1 MSVLLPTMS
10 ELSNRTTLFW
20 LAGVL
25 LLAFVLRLHNAG
37 RYGIYFDEKSTLLI
51 SQGVCLEG
59 ANQKDVFTKKYFTPA
74 EFWKPKTIADFIEAN
89 IRGDI
94 GNSPAY
100 YAVLWAWMEVFG
112 LSDLSMRM
120 PSVLFSTAVVWLL
133 FAFVRRHFRSESSHG
148 HTGSTNTLALL
159 AAGIAAIEPFFVAY
173 SQMARN
179 YSMTF
184 FLTLLGTHIFLLI
197 TENGTRKGGERS
209 TGVRNTEN
217 GYLSGNKG
225 TGKAPAPVFRSPYPR
240 VPLFLA
246 YGTVF
251 ALSVLSHYLAVTV
264 FLCHGLYAA
273 LYLRNVRTW
282 VGLALTGAVGLG
294 VVALWFIFGGGAYT
308 FKTMAYQAEF
318 YRNIALT
325 NPTGTP
331 FGLILP
337 GTIPNITKRAIPIFA
352 DLFLFT
358 NGLGSALT
366 GLKNAGVALLLGVV
380 VSFLIYKY
388 NREATSHADNAPVWV
403 KIAVPLVL
411 LAGIPIYSVVPL
423 RFLVLSIAPV
433 FVFLMGWYIRQRTDS
448 REKRYVVL
456 LLLLAFVPTFFLL
469 FMSWRNNH
477 TFGITQRYSGFS
489 FPYVCLLIAMAL
501 RQLASLRWWFALPI
515 AAVFALQLYFV
526 SQVLLQIYGGTEGKY
541 TYFEKPRI
549 ENPYWYAAKELEKR
563 YAPGDTILYPNMKRV
578 IYSKE
583 IDETFSKVALLD
595 AQLVN
600 VYLPEDAQYI
610 QRVDPGERDKIV
622 LVKDRG
628 RQKITIFD
636 LKDVR
641 Y

>member
-1 MSVLLPTMS
+1 MSD
-10 ELSNRTTLFW
+10 LSNRNTFFW
-20 LAGVL
+20 LAGIL
-25 LLAFVLRLHNAG
+25 LLAFVLRVHNVG

-59 ANQKDVFTKKYFTPA
+59 ANQKDVFTQKYFTPA

-94 GNSPAY
+94 GNSPSY
-100 YAVLWAWMEVFG
+100 YAVLWVWMEIFG

-120 PSVLFSTAVVWLL
+120 PSVLFSTLMVAML
-133 FAFVRRHFRSESSHG
+133 FWFVRRHFRSDM
-148 HTGSTNTLALL
+148 LALL

-173 SQMARN
+173 AQMARN

-184 FLTLLGTHIFLLI
+184 FLTLLSTHIFLLI
-197 TENGTRKGGERS
+197 LEKAEKEKGSKGGRDGKQTAKAFPFLPSSS
-209 TGVRNTEN
+209 TPFLL
-217 GYLSGNKG
+217 Y
-225 TGKAPAPVFRSPYPR
+225 
-240 VPLFLA
+240 LA
-246 YGTVF
+246 YGAVF

-264 FLCHGLYAA
+264 FLCHGIYAVFF
-273 LYLRNVRTW
+273 LRNVRTW
-282 VGLALTGAVGLG
+282 VALAITGAVGLG
-294 VVALWFIFGGGAYT
+294 LVSLWFIFGGGAYT
-308 FKTMAYQAEF
+308 FQTMAYQAEF

-366 GLKNAGVALLLGVV
+366 GLKNAGLALMLGSLMAFVM
-380 VSFLIYKY
+380 YRY
-388 NREATSHADNAPVWV
+388 ERDTQPPVWV
-403 KIAVPLVL
+403 KAALPVIL
-411 LAGIPIYSVVPL
+411 LAGTLVYSVVPL

-433 FVFLMGWYIRQRTDS
+433 MLWLMSRYILEHTNT
-448 REKRYVVL
+448 REKRYVL
-456 LLLLAFVPTFFLL
+456 LLVLLAFVPTFFLL

-501 RQLASLRWWFALPI
+501 RQLASLRWWFTVPV
-515 AAVFALQLYFV
+515 AAVFVVQLYFV
-526 SQVLLQIYGGTEGKY
+526 SQVLLQIYGGVEPKY

-549 ENPYWYAAKELEKR
+549 ENPYWFAAQELKAQ

-578 IYSKE
+578 IYSEK
-583 IDETFSKVALLD
+583 IDKTYSPVALLD

-600 VYLPEDAQYI
+600 VYLPEDATYI
-610 QRVDPGERDKIV
+610 QRVDPNERDKIV
-622 LVKDRG
+622 LVKGKDGPDG
-628 RQKITIFD
+628 RSRKVTIFD

>member
-1 MSVLLPTMS
+1 MGVLLPIMS
-10 ELSNRTTLFW
+10 DLSNRNALFW
-20 LAGVL
+20 LAAIL
-25 LLAFVLRLHNAG
+25 LLSFVLRLHNAG
-37 RYGIYFDEKSTLLI
+37 RYSIYFDEKSTLLV

-74 EFWKPKTIADFIEAN
+74 EFWKPKTVADFIEAN

-94 GNSPAY
+94 GNSPTY
-100 YAVLWAWMEVFG
+100 YAVLWVWMEVFG

-120 PSVLFSTAVVWLL
+120 LSVLFSTLTVALL
-133 FAFVRRHFRSESSHG
+133 FLFVRWHFRS
-148 HTGSTNTLALL
+148 NTLALL
-159 AAGIAAIEPFFVAY
+159 AAGIAAVEPFFVAY

-184 FLTLLGTHIFLLI
+184 FLTLLGTHLFLLI
-197 TENGTRKGGERS
+197 MERVNRKAS
-209 TGVRNTEN
+209 
-217 GYLSGNKG
+217 Y
-225 TGKAPAPVFRSPYPR
+225 PSPPR
-240 VPLFLA
+240 RTAFTLYMA
-246 YGTVF
+246 YGAVF

-273 LYLRNVRTW
+273 LYLRNLRAW
-282 VGLALTGAVGLG
+282 ASLAITG
-294 VVALWFIFGGGAYT
+294 VVGFGLISLWFIYGGGAYT
-308 FKTMAYQAEF
+308 FQTMAYQADF

-337 GTIPNITKRAIPIFA
+337 GTIPNIAKRAIPIFA

-366 GLKNAGVALLLGVV
+366 GLKNAGLALLLGYVAV
-380 VSFLIYKY
+380 FLIYKY
-388 NREATSHADNAPVWV
+388 GNEKNPPVWV
-403 KIAVPLVL
+403 KVAVPLVL
-411 LAGIPIYSVVPL
+411 LAGLPIYSVVPL
-423 RFLVLSIAPV
+423 KFLVVSMAPV
-433 FVFLMGWYIRQRTDS
+433 FVWLMGQYILQHTDT

-489 FPYVCLLIAMAL
+489 FPYVCLIIAMAI
-501 RQLASLRWWFALPI
+501 RQLSSLRWWFWVPV
-515 AAVFALQLYFV
+515 AAVGVVQLYFV

-541 TYFEKPRI
+541 TYFEKPRVQ
-549 ENPYWYAAKELEKR
+549 NPYWQAAQELKKQ
-563 YAPGDTILYPNMKRV
+563 YAPGDTILYPNPERV
-578 IYSKE
+578 IYSEE
-583 IDETFSKVALLD
+583 IDKTYSKVALLD

-600 VYLPEDAQYI
+600 VYLPEDATYI
-610 QRVDPGERDKIV
+610 QRIDPDEPNKIV
-622 LVKDRG
+622 LVKGEVG
-628 RQKITIFD
+628 RKITIFD

>member
-1 MSVLLPTMS
+1 MGVLLPTMS
-10 ELSNRTTLFW
+10 DLSNRNALFW
-20 LAGVL
+20 LAAIL
-25 LLAFVLRLHNAG
+25 LLSFVLRLHNAG
-37 RYGIYFDEKSTLLI
+37 RYSIYFDEKSTLLV

-74 EFWKPKTIADFIEAN
+74 EFWKPKTVADFVEAD
-89 IRGDI
+89 IRGDL

-100 YAVLWAWMEVFG
+100 YAVLWVWMEVFG

-120 PSVLFSTAVVWLL
+120 PSVLFSTLMVALL
-133 FAFVRRHFRSESSHG
+133 FLFVRRHFKS
-148 HTGSTNTLALL
+148 NTLALL
-159 AAGIAAIEPFFVAY
+159 AAGIAAVEPFFVAY

-184 FLTLLGTHIFLLI
+184 FLTLLGTHLFLLI
-197 TENGTRKGGERS
+197 MEDSERLK
-209 TGVRNTEN
+209 TGLAIQRRPGLYV
-217 GYLSGNKG
+217 
-225 TGKAPAPVFRSPYPR
+225 
-240 VPLFLA
+240 A
-246 YGTVF
+246 YGLVF
-251 ALSVLSHYLAVTV
+251 TLSVLSHYLTVTV

-273 LYLRNVRTW
+273 LYLRNLRAW
-282 VGLALTGAVGLG
+282 VSLAITGAVGLG
-294 VVALWFIFGGGAYT
+294 LVSLWFIYGGGAYT
-308 FKTMAYQAEF
+308 FQTMKYQADF
-318 YRNIALT
+318 YRNIAET
-325 NPTGTP
+325 NPTGSP

-366 GLKNAGVALLLGVV
+366 GLKNAGLALLLGCLAVFV
-380 VSFLIYKY
+380 IYRY
-388 NREATSHADNAPVWV
+388 GREQNPPVWV
-403 KIAVPLVL
+403 KVALPLVL
-411 LAGIPIYSVVPL
+411 LAGIPVYSVVPL
-423 RFLVLSIAPV
+423 RFLVLSVAPV
-433 FVFLMGWYIRQRTDS
+433 FVWLMGQYIMQHTNS

-489 FPYVCLLIAMAL
+489 FPYVCLLIAMAV
-501 RQLASLRWWFALPI
+501 RQLALLRWWFSVPV
-515 AAVFALQLYFV
+515 AAICAVQLYFIG
-526 SQVLLQIYGGTEGKY
+526 QVLLQIYGGTEGKY

-549 ENPYWYAAKELEKR
+549 KNPYWYAAQELKKQ
-563 YAPGDTILYPNMKRV
+563 YAPGDTILYPNPPRV
-578 IYSKE
+578 IYSEE
-583 IDETFSKVALLD
+583 IDKTYSKVALLD

-600 VYLPEDAQYI
+600 VYLPPKATYY
-610 QRVDPGERDKIV
+610 QRVDPGEPNKIV

>member
-1 MSVLLPTMS
+1 MSD
-10 ELSNRTTLFW
+10 LSNRNALFW
-20 LAGVL
+20 LAGIL
-25 LLAFVLRLHNAG
+25 LLTFVLRLHNAG
-37 RYGIYFDEKSTLLI
+37 RYSIYFDEKSTLLV

-74 EFWKPKTIADFIEAN
+74 EFWRPKTVADFIEAN
-89 IRGDI
+89 IRGDL

-100 YAVLWAWMEVFG
+100 YAVLWVWMEIFG

-120 PSVLFSTAVVWLL
+120 PSVLFSTLMVAML
-133 FAFVRRHFRSESSHG
+133 FLFVRRHFRN
-148 HTGSTNTLALL
+148 NTLALL

-184 FLTLLGTHIFLLI
+184 FLTLLGTHLFLLI
-197 TENGTRKGGERS
+197 LEEKGERGREGKKGRKGNAIS
-209 TGVRNTEN
+209 PFSPSSPSS
-217 GYLSGNKG
+217 LS
-225 TGKAPAPVFRSPYPR
+225 SLY
-240 VPLFLA
+240 LA
-246 YGTVF
+246 YGSVF
-251 ALSVLSHYLAVTV
+251 TLSVLSHFLAVTV
-264 FLCHGLYAA
+264 FLCHGIYAL

-282 VGLALTGAVGLG
+282 VSLAVTGAVGFGL
-294 VVALWFIFGGGAYT
+294 ASLWFIYGGGAYT
-308 FKTMAYQAEF
+308 FQTMKYQADF

-366 GLKNAGVALLLGVV
+366 GLKNAGLALLLGCVAV
-380 VSFLIYKY
+380 FLIYRY
-388 NREATSHADNAPVWV
+388 NKLENPPAWV
-403 KIAVPLVL
+403 KVAVPLVL
-411 LAGIPIYSVVPL
+411 LAGIPVYSVVPL
-423 RFLVLSIAPV
+423 RFLVLSVAPV
-433 FVFLMGWYIRQRTDS
+433 FVWGMGQYVGQHTDT

-489 FPYVCLLIAMAL
+489 FPYVCLLIAMAV
-501 RQLASLRWWFALPI
+501 RQLASLRWWFSIPVG
-515 AAVFALQLYFV
+515 AVCVVQLYFV
-526 SQVLLQIYGGTEGKY
+526 SQVLMQIYGGTEGKY

-549 ENPYWYAAKELEKR
+549 ENPYWYAAQELEKQ
-563 YAPGDTILYPNMKRV
+563 YAPGDTILYPNPARV

-583 IDETFSKVALLD
+583 IDETYSKVALLD

-600 VYLPEDAQYI
+600 VYLPPNARYF
-610 QRVDPGERDKIV
+610 QRVDPGEPNKIV
-622 LVKDRG
+622 LVKGEG
-628 RQKITIFD
+628 REKITIFD

>member
-1 MSVLLPTMS
+1 MSD
-10 ELSNRTTLFW
+10 LSNRNTFIW
-20 LAGVL
+20 LAGIL
-25 LLAFVLRLHNAG
+25 FLAFVLRVHNVG

-74 EFWKPKTIADFIEAN
+74 EFWKPKTVADFIEAN

-94 GNSPAY
+94 GNSPSY
-100 YAVLWAWMEVFG
+100 YAVLWVWMEIFG

-120 PSVLFSTAVVWLL
+120 PSVLFSTLMVAML
-133 FAFVRRHFRSESSHG
+133 FWFVRRHFRS
-148 HTGSTNTLALL
+148 NTLALL

-173 SQMARN
+173 AQMARN

-184 FLTLLGTHIFLLI
+184 FLTLLSTHIFLLI
-197 TENGTRKGGERS
+197 LEKAEGRRAERRKEKGEKDHPS
-209 TGVRNTEN
+209 LLPSAFSL
-217 GYLSGNKG
+217 Y
-225 TGKAPAPVFRSPYPR
+225 
-240 VPLFLA
+240 LA
-246 YGTVF
+246 YGAVF

-264 FLCHGLYAA
+264 FLCHGIYAIFF
-273 LYLRNVRTW
+273 LRNVRTW
-282 VGLALTGAVGLG
+282 VALAITGAVGLG
-294 VVALWFIFGGGAYT
+294 LVSLWFIFGGGAYT
-308 FKTMAYQAEF
+308 FQTMAYQAEF

-366 GLKNAGVALLLGVV
+366 GLKNAGLALTLGGLMAFVMHRYERDAQPP
-380 VSFLIYKY
+380 I
-388 NREATSHADNAPVWV
+388 WV
-403 KIAVPLVL
+403 KAALPSIL
-411 LAGIPIYSVVPL
+411 LAGTLVYSVVPL

-433 FVFLMGWYIRQRTDS
+433 MLWLMSQYILEHTNT
-448 REKRYVVL
+448 REKRYVL
-456 LLLLAFVPTFFLL
+456 LLVLLAFVPTFFLL

-501 RQLASLRWWFALPI
+501 RQLASLRWWFTAPV
-515 AAVFALQLYFV
+515 AAVLVVQLYFV
-526 SQVLLQIYGGTEGKY
+526 SQVLIQIYGGVEPKY

-549 ENPYWYAAKELEKR
+549 KNPYWFAAQELKAQ
-563 YAPGDTILYPNMKRV
+563 YTPGDTILYPNMKRV
-578 IYSKE
+578 IYSEK
-583 IDETFSKVALLD
+583 IDKTYSPVALLD

-600 VYLPEDAQYI
+600 VYLPEDATYI
-610 QRVDPGERDKIV
+610 QRVDPNERDKIV
-622 LVKDRG
+622 LVKGKDGPDG
-628 RQKITIFD
+628 RSRKVTIFD

>member
-1 MSVLLPTMS
+1 MPD
-10 ELSNRTTLFW
+10 LSNRTAFFW
-20 LAGVL
+20 LAAIL
-25 LLAFVLRLHNAG
+25 LLSFVLRLHNAG
-37 RYGIYFDEKSTLLI
+37 RYSIYFDEKSTLLI

-74 EFWKPKTIADFIEAN
+74 EFWKPKTVADFIEAN

-94 GNSPAY
+94 GNSPTY
-100 YAVLWAWMEVFG
+100 YAVLWVWMEIFG

-120 PSVLFSTAVVWLL
+120 PSILFSTAVILLL
-133 FAFVRRHFRSESSHG
+133 FVFVRRHFRS
-148 HTGSTNTLALL
+148 NVLALL
-159 AAGIAAIEPFFVAY
+159 AVGIAAVEPFFVAY

-184 FLTLLGTHIFLLI
+184 FLTLLATHVFLLI
-197 TENGTRKGGERS
+197 IEGRKEEGEER
-209 TGVRNTEN
+209 E
-217 GYLSGNKG
+217 LS
-225 TGKAPAPVFRSPYPR
+225 RSPSSLSSPSSLP
-240 VPLFLA
+240 PLLLFYCLIF
-246 YGTVF
+246 V
-251 ALSVLSHYLAVTV
+251 LSVLSHYLAVTV
-264 FLCHGLYAA
+264 FLCHGIYAL

-282 VGLALTGAVGLG
+282 VGLAMAGIVGFGLIS
-294 VVALWFIFGGGAYT
+294 LWFIYGGGAYT
-308 FKTMAYQAEF
+308 FQTMAYQADF

-325 NPTGTP
+325 NPNGTP

-337 GTIPNITKRAIPIFA
+337 GTIPNITKRAVPIFA

-366 GLKNAGVALLLGVV
+366 GLKNAGLALLLGCIA
-380 VSFLIYKY
+380 SFLLYRYGRDQNPPI
-388 NREATSHADNAPVWV
+388 WI

-411 LAGIPIYSVVPL
+411 LAGLPIYSVVPL
-423 RFLVLSIAPV
+423 RFLVLSVALV
-433 FVFLMGWYIRQRTDS
+433 FVFLMGWYIVQRTDT

-489 FPYVCLLIAMAL
+489 FPYVCLLIAMAI
-501 RQLASLRWWFALPI
+501 RQLASLRWWFWAPI
-515 AAVFALQLYFV
+515 ATVSAVQLYFV
-526 SQVLLQIYGGTEGKY
+526 AGVLMQIYGGVEPKY
-541 TYFEKPRI
+541 TYFQKPRI
-549 ENPYWYAAKELEKR
+549 ENPYWFAAKELER
-563 YAPGDTILYPNMKRV
+563 QYTPGDTILYPNMKRV

-583 IDETFSKVALLD
+583 IDETYSKVALLD

-600 VYLPEDAQYI
+600 VYLPPNAQYW
-610 QRVDPGERDKIV
+610 QRIDPNEQDKIV

>member
-1 MSVLLPTMS
+1 MGVLLPTMS
-10 ELSNRTTLFW
+10 DLSNRNAFFW
-20 LAGVL
+20 LAGIL
-25 LLAFVLRLHNAG
+25 LLTFVLRLHHAG
-37 RYGIYFDEKSTLLI
+37 QYSIYFDEKSTLLI

-74 EFWKPKTIADFIEAN
+74 EFWKPKTVADFIEAN

-94 GNSPAY
+94 GNSPSY
-100 YAVLWAWMEVFG
+100 YAILWVWMEVFG

-120 PSVLFSTAVVWLL
+120 PSVLFSTLMVALL
-133 FAFVRRHFRSESSHG
+133 FLFVRRHFRSGPQSA
-148 HTGSTNTLALL
+148 NNLALL
-159 AAGIAAIEPFFVAY
+159 ASGIAAIEPFFVAY

-184 FLTLLGTHIFLLI
+184 FLTLLGTHLFLLI
-197 TENGTRKGGERS
+197 MERVKAGLAIQQTEGI
-209 TGVRNTEN
+209 TGL
-217 GYLSGNKG
+217 YM
-225 TGKAPAPVFRSPYPR
+225 
-240 VPLFLA
+240 A
-246 YGTVF
+246 YGAVF

-273 LYLRNVRTW
+273 LFLRNFRAW
-282 VGLALTGAVGLG
+282 VSLAIAGVVGLG
-294 VVALWFIFGGGAYT
+294 IVSLWFIYGGGAYT

-325 NPTGTP
+325 NPSGTP

-337 GTIPNITKRAIPIFA
+337 GTISNITKRAIPIFA

-366 GLKNAGVALLLGVV
+366 GLKNAGLALLLGCLAV
-380 VSFLIYKY
+380 FLIYRY
-388 NREATSHADNAPVWV
+388 NRDETPPVWV
-403 KIAVPLVL
+403 KVAVPLVL
-411 LAGIPIYSVVPL
+411 LVGIPIYSVVPL
-423 RFLVLSIAPV
+423 KFLVLSVAPV
-433 FVFLMGWYIRQRTDS
+433 FVWLTGQYVMLHTDT

-456 LLLLAFVPTFFLL
+456 LLLLAFVPTLFLL

-501 RQLASLRWWFALPI
+501 RQLVSLRWWFAAPV
-515 AAVFALQLYFV
+515 AVVGLGQLYFV
-526 SQVLLQIYGGTEGKY
+526 SQVLMQIYGGTEAKY

-549 ENPYWYAAKELEKR
+549 KNPYWYAAQELKKQ
-563 YAPGDTILYPNMKRV
+563 YAPGDTILYPNMQRV
-578 IYSKE
+578 IYSEE
-583 IDETFSKVALLD
+583 IDKTYSPVALLD

-600 VYLPEDAQYI
+600 VYLPEDATFI
-610 QRVDPGERDKIV
+610 QRVDPDEHDKIV
-622 LVKDRG
+622 LVKG
-628 RQKITIFD
+628 RAGRKITIFD

>member
-1 MSVLLPTMS
+1 MGVLLPTMS
-10 ELSNRTTLFW
+10 DLSNRNALFW
-20 LAGVL
+20 LAGIL
-25 LLAFVLRLHNAG
+25 LLTFVLRLHNAG
-37 RYGIYFDEKSTLLI
+37 RYSIYFDEKSTLLV
-51 SQGVCLEG
+51 SQGICLEG

-74 EFWKPKTIADFIEAN
+74 EFWKPKTVADFVEAN

-94 GNSPAY
+94 GNSPTY

-120 PSVLFSTAVVWLL
+120 PSVLSSTLVVALL
-133 FAFVRRHFRSESSHG
+133 FLFVRRHFRS
-148 HTGSTNTLALL
+148 NTLGLL
-159 AAGIAAIEPFFVAY
+159 AAGIAAVEPFFVAY

-184 FLTLLGTHIFLLI
+184 FLTLLGTHLFLLI
-197 TENGTRKGGERS
+197 MEEGVKGGRGRKG
-209 TGVRNTEN
+209 NTD
-217 GYLSGNKG
+217 SPSS
-225 TGKAPAPVFRSPYPR
+225 PAFSLY
-240 VPLFLA
+240 LA
-246 YGTVF
+246 YGAVF

-264 FLCHGLYAA
+264 FLCHGIYAA
-273 LYLRNVRTW
+273 LYLRNLRMW
-282 VGLALTGAVGLG
+282 VSLAVTGAVGLG
-294 VVALWFIFGGGAYT
+294 LVSLWFIFGGGAYT
-308 FKTMAYQAEF
+308 FQTMAYQAEF

-366 GLKNAGVALLLGVV
+366 GLKNAGLALLLGCVAV
-380 VSFLIYKY
+380 FLIYRY
-388 NREATSHADNAPVWV
+388 NQDENPPLWV
-403 KIAVPLVL
+403 KAAVPVVL

-423 RFLVLSIAPV
+423 KFLVLSVAPV
-433 FVFLMGWYIRQRTDS
+433 FVWLMGRYIIQHTDS

-489 FPYVCLLIAMAL
+489 FPYVCLLIGMAV
-501 RQLASLRWWFALPI
+501 RQLASLRWWFSVPI
-515 AAVFALQLYFV
+515 AAVGVLQLYFV
-526 SQVLLQIYGGTEGKY
+526 SQVLFQIYGGTEGKY

-549 ENPYWYAAKELEKR
+549 KNPYWYAAQELKKQ
-563 YAPGDTILYPNMKRV
+563 YAPGDTILYPNPPRV
-578 IYSKE
+578 IYSEE
-583 IDETFSKVALLD
+583 IDKTYSKVALLD

-600 VYLPEDAQYI
+600 VYLPEDATYI
-610 QRVDPGERDKIV
+610 QRVDPAEPDKIV
-622 LVKDRG
+622 LVKG
-628 RQKITIFD
+628 NAGQKITIFD

>member
-1 MSVLLPTMS
+1 MPTMS
-10 ELSNRTTLFW
+10 DLSNRNALFW
-20 LAGVL
+20 LAGIL
-25 LLAFVLRLHNAG
+25 LLTFVLRLHNAG
-37 RYGIYFDEKSTLLI
+37 RYSIYFDEKSTLLI

-74 EFWKPKTIADFIEAN
+74 EFWKPKTVADFIEAN

-94 GNSPAY
+94 GNSPSY
-100 YAVLWAWMEVFG
+100 YAILWVWMEVFG

-120 PSVLFSTAVVWLL
+120 PSVLFSTLMVALL
-133 FAFVRRHFRSESSHG
+133 FLFVRRHFRSGPRSA
-148 HTGSTNTLALL
+148 NILALL
-159 AAGIAAIEPFFVAY
+159 ASGIAAIEPFFVAY

-184 FLTLLGTHIFLLI
+184 FLTLLGTHLFLLI
-197 TENGTRKGGERS
+197 MERVKGEGLWVENKTGESGRNSEKGI
-209 TGVRNTEN
+209 
-217 GYLSGNKG
+217 
-225 TGKAPAPVFRSPYPR
+225 
-240 VPLFLA
+240 PLVGLYVA
-246 YGTVF
+246 YGAVF

-264 FLCHGLYAA
+264 FLCHGLFAT
-273 LYLRNVRTW
+273 LYLRNLKAW
-282 VGLALTGAVGLG
+282 VSLAITGAIGLG
-294 VVALWFIFGGGAYT
+294 IVSLWFIYGGGAYT
-308 FKTMAYQAEF
+308 FKTMAYQADF

-366 GLKNAGVALLLGVV
+366 GLKNAGLALLLGCLVV
-380 VSFLIYKY
+380 FLIYRY
-388 NREATSHADNAPVWV
+388 NRNDNPPVWV
-403 KIAVPLVL
+403 KVAVPLVL

-423 RFLVLSIAPV
+423 NFLVLSAAPI
-433 FVFLMGWYIRQRTDS
+433 FVWLTGQYIVQQTNTH
-448 REKRYVVL
+448 EKRYVVL

-489 FPYVCLLIAMAL
+489 FPYVCLLIAMSL
-501 RQLASLRWWFALPI
+501 RQLASLRWWFAAPV
-515 AAVFALQLYFV
+515 AAVGLVQLYFV
-526 SQVLLQIYGGTEGKY
+526 SQVLMQIYGGTEGKY

-549 ENPYWYAAKELEKR
+549 ENPYWYAAQELKKQ

-583 IDETFSKVALLD
+583 IDETYSPVALLD

-600 VYLPEDAQYI
+600 VYLPEDATFI
-610 QRVDPGERDKIV
+610 QRVDPDEPDKIV
-622 LVKDRG
+622 LVKGKPG
-628 RQKITIFD
+628 RKITIFD